1 MSYDVPVGRIEVNLP
16 CVKCGYTLRGLPVDG
31 ACPECGMEISRSLDG
46 DRLAA
51 ADPQWLRTIV
61 RGQRLLTT
69 GLMTA
74 TAGLF
79 LLIFG
84 GVTFLILT
92 DLRSDLPRGV
102 EYGFFLGFG
111 VAFVGLLVGVYAGL
125 AGTYFLTVQEGREID
140 RESVW
145 STRQVARWSML
156 GVIVT
161 GILMYSSQFLPGPGM
176 HWAAVEI
183 LSRSLFLLML
193 TVAGVS
199 LLKRV
204 EALARRVPDEP
215 PDEPLARKVRS
226 HWKLVRWAVPAAG
239 IYVLILP
246 RMGFGGGR
254 MGGTPLIIAPFACA
268 GFIAAIVLLVES
280 TRVVLTMRRCTA
292 TFQGCLIDEPQ
303 ELDQGA
309 P

>member
-1 MSYDVPVGRIEVNLP
+1 MSYDVPVGRIEENLP
-16 CVKCGYTLRGLPVDG
+16 CVACGYTLRGLPVNG
-31 ACPECGMEISRSLDG
+31 ACPECGTEISRSLQG

-61 RGQRLLTT
+61 RGQRLLTA
-69 GLMTA
+69 GMIAA
-74 TAGLF
+74 TSGLF

-92 DLRSDLPRGV
+92 DVRPGLPRNV
-102 EYGFFLGFG
+102 EHGFFLGFG
-111 VAFVGLLVGVYAGL
+111 LAFVSVLVGVYIGL
-125 AGTYFLTVQEGREID
+125 VGIYFLTVPEGREIG
-140 RESVW
+140 REPVW
-145 STRQVARWSML
+145 STRQMARWSML
-156 GVIVT
+156 GVIVA
-161 GILMYSSQFLPGPGM
+161 GILMYSSQFLSGPGAR
-176 HWAAVEI
+176 WAAVEI
-183 LSRSLFLLML
+183 LSRGLFLLML

-199 LLKRV
+199 LLKRL
-204 EALARRVPDEP
+204 EALARRVPE
-215 PDEPLARKVRS
+215 EPLARRIRG

-239 IYVLILP
+239 IFVLILP

-254 MGGTPLIIAPFACA
+254 MGGTPMLIAPFSCA
-268 GFIAAIVLLVES
+268 GFIAVIALLLES

-303 ELDQGA
+303 ELKQGV